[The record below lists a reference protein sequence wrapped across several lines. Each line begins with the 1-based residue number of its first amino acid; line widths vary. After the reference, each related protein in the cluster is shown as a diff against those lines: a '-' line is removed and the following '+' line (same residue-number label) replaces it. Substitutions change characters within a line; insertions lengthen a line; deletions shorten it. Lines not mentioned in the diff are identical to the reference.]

1 MSHHHV
7 APSFKA
13 SLEPPRLSTRGGDT
27 LHAQHSGRCL
37 LGHCRS
43 KLCHIGRA
51 SGDQQCAGFIAAA
64 KWSRNGEAE
73 SERSHALPRFLQPPA
88 STQHSF
94 RPLAVVTSSHKQNLR
109 YRPTK
114 PKLIRVRRIVLTV
127 LVLPVVLVVCVGVG
141 VG

>member
-13 SLEPPRLSTRGGDT
+13 SLIPPASEQEAATPCT
-27 LHAQHSGRCL
+27 PNTSGRCL

-43 KLCHIGRA
+43 KLCHIRRA

-127 LVLPVVLVVCVGVG
+127 LVLLVVLVVCVGVG
-141 VG
+141 VD